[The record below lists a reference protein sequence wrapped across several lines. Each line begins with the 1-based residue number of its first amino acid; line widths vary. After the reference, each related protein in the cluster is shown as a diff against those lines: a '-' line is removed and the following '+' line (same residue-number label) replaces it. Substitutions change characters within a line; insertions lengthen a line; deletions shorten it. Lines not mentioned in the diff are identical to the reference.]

1 MLCVVLSGDKYYSS
15 AKKVVSF
22 CRVESNMKYV
32 WLILHRVLSGSNE
45 DAGGTDQSGA
55 LTDFFICLYI

>member
-1 MLCVVLSGDKYYSS
+1 
-15 AKKVVSF
+15 
-22 CRVESNMKYV
+22 MKYV

-45 DAGGTDQSGA
+45 DAGGTDQSRA